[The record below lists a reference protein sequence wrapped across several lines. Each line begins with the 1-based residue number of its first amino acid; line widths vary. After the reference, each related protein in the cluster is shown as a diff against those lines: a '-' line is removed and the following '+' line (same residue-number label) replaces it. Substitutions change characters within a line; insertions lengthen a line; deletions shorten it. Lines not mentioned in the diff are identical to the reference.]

1 MTIVTILFK
10 WDVGFSLIG
19 IVIGFHQPLSVKYKV
34 VIHQKKEKK
43 NYELAITNNSDE
55 MDKYLEKFNTAY
67 RKLQ

>member
-1 MTIVTILFK
+1 MNIVTILFK

-34 VIHQKKEKK
+34 VIHQKKKK

-55 MDKYLEKFNTAY
+55 MDKYLEKVNTGY